1 MVSLK
6 ASVFGSLQFAAI
18 ISVIVCQ
25 QSSRT
30 NSHNDAQFDAQIAD
44 ELSGNVLQFAQ
55 NMANTILRDT
65 NKKTEV
71 FSPLS
76 IYAVLSM
83 ILLGSNGQ
91 TYNELIRLLQLNNSK
106 LTFKIFYILFGI
118 FEKDI

>member
-6 ASVFGSLQFAAI
+6 AAVFGLLQFAAI

-25 QSSRT
+25 QSSRI
-30 NSHNDAQFDAQIAD
+30 NSQNAGNESQFDAQIAD
-44 ELSGNVLQFAQ
+44 ELSGSVLQFAQ
-55 NMANTILRDT
+55 NMANAILRDS

-91 TYNELIRLLQLNNSK
+91 TYNELTRLLQLNNSK
-106 LTFKIFYILFGI
+106 PQF
-118 FEKDI
+118 

>member
-6 ASVFGSLQFAAI
+6 VFVFGMLQFAAI
-18 ISVIVCQ
+18 ISVTVCQ
-25 QSSRT
+25 QSARI
-30 NSHNDAQFDAQIAD
+30 NSNNIGNEAQFDAQMAD

-55 NMANTILRDT
+55 NMANTILRDS

-76 IYAVLSM
+76 IYAVLIM

-91 TYNELIRLLQLNNSK
+91 TYNELTRLLQLTNSK
-106 LTFKIFYILFGI
+106 LLYKTFPTKNP
-118 FEKDI
+118 